1 MHTDPIRHILRD
13 AGGAEDPPGGL
24 PSGGAAPGTPRRA
37 GSLTLRD
44 SASRQGGDDAS
55 TMLDPANQSLAD
67 ALRVML
73 GLVKIGMFVLV
84 GLFLLSNL
92 TTIKEG
98 ERGVELM
105 LGRISR
111 QELEPGTR
119 WTWPFPIG
127 EVVRVDQGFREI
139 TLEKPFWVYVPE
151 GTVDPSPDKLMA
163 QPTLKPDQ
171 GGSGSV
177 LTADGNIAHTQWKVG
192 FFRTDVA
199 KYSQNVLPSDEE
211 NIVRA
216 AAMRGVV
223 QAVAAVTIDDLLK
236 QSGEGVSTV
245 AARAKQ
251 IAQETLDRFE
261 SGIQIQ
267 NMSMTAVIPPL
278 AVRNDFNRSQQ
289 ATTRAA
295 QQIEEAR
302 RDGAKTLLQT
312 VGDAKGYLVLYLNR
326 YEEAIARKDDK
337 EAARILTVI
346 DALLT
351 GEKVA
356 VTGGTVELAGTP
368 ATLPDAEV
376 QGMAGGEVAN
386 MLAEAQ
392 AYRASVVNTSK
403 SQLTRYEAKLG
414 QFRANP
420 LVMVQREWTE
430 SVAAFMGRDS
440 VQVMLLPPGSQ
451 LANLLLNRDPDA
463 MRAAEIARKRREQT
477 ETERQRLEQLRRD
490 QFQTQ
495 TGLQEAPS

>member
-1 MHTDPIRHILRD
+1 MRTDAAHSILRD
-13 AGGAEDPPGGL
+13 ADDPL
-24 PSGGAAPGTPRRA
+24 PSGGQPAPIQPARRA

-44 SASRQGGDDAS
+44 AASRQSGDDAS

-73 GLVKIGMFVLV
+73 GLVKVAMIVLV

-98 ERGVELM
+98 ERGVELT

-111 QELEPGTR
+111 QELDPGTR

-127 EVVRVDQGFREI
+127 EVVKVDQGFREI
-139 TLEKPFWVYVPE
+139 TLDRSFWVYVPE
-151 GTVDPSPDKLMA
+151 GTVDASPDKLMA

-199 KYSQNVLPSDEE
+199 KYSQNVLPGDEE
-211 NIVRA
+211 QIVRA

-223 QAVAAVTIDDLLK
+223 QAVASVTIDDLLK

-245 AARAKQ
+245 ASRAKQ
-251 IAQETLDRFE
+251 IAQETLDRFD

-267 NMSMTAVIPPL
+267 NMSMTGVIPPL

-295 QQIEEAR
+295 QKIEEAQ

-312 VGDAKGYLVLYLNR
+312 VGDAKGYLILYLNK
-326 YEEAIARKDDK
+326 YEEALARKDDK
-337 EAARILTVI
+337 EATRILTVI
-346 DALLT
+346 DALLI

-356 VTGGTVELAGTP
+356 VTGGSVDLAGGS

-376 QGMAGGEVAN
+376 VGMAGGEVAN

-392 AYRASVVNTSK
+392 AYRSSVVNISK
-403 SQLTRYEAKLG
+403 SQLTHYEAKLG

-420 LVMVQREWTE
+420 LVMVQREWTDA
-430 SVAAFMGRDS
+430 VATFMARDS
-440 VQVMLLPPGSQ
+440 VQVMLLPPNSQ
-451 LANLLLNRDPDA
+451 LATLLLNRDPDA
-463 MRAAEIARKRREQT
+463 MRAAEMARKQREQFD
-477 ETERQRLEQLRRD
+477 TERQRMDLLRRE
-490 QFQTQ
+490 QFRTE
-495 TGLQEAPS
+495 TGLQEVPS